1 MVETITGDTILNLLK
16 NPTGITTTHGEI
28 VTDQAIDHLNIYL
41 FLNDG
46 DTLSNLDGVDGS
58 KTLNVSS
65 RERGAIMIV
74 ARIVYMSFLRQHGT
88 TSNLGSLG
96 SSTTD
101 LMSDPTS
108 VAVIKE
114 VAESLVK
121 GEEEEIEVAVG

>member
-1 MVETITGDTILNLLK
+1 MVVAITGDTILDLLK

-41 FLNDG
+41 FLNGG
-46 DTLSNLDGVDGS
+46 DTLSNLDGVAGS

-74 ARIVYMSFLRQHGT
+74 ARIVYMSFLKQHGT
-88 TSNLGSLG
+88 TANMGSLG

-101 LMSDPTS
+101 LMADPTS

>member
-88 TSNLGSLG
+88 TSNIGSLG

-101 LMSDPTS
+101 LMADPTS

>member
-1 MVETITGDTILNLLK
+1 MVVAITGDTILDLLK

-28 VTDQAIDHLNIYL
+28 VTDQAIDHLNLYL
-41 FLNDG
+41 DDG
-46 DTLSNLDGVDGS
+46 DTISNLSGAAGS

-74 ARIVYMSFLRQHGT
+74 ARIVYMSFLKQHGT
-88 TSNLGSLG
+88 TANMGSLG

-101 LMSDPTS
+101 LMADPTS

>member
-1 MVETITGDTILNLLK
+1 MTVTITGNTILKLL
-16 NPTGITTTHGEI
+16 NDPEDVTVTQGEI
-28 VTDQAIDHLNIYL
+28 VMDQAIDHLNLYL
-41 FLNDG
+41 DDE
-46 DTLSNLDGVDGS
+46 DTLSNLDGAAGS

-74 ARIVYMSFLRQHGT
+74 ARIVYMSFLQQHGGST
-88 TSNLGSLG
+88 NIGSLS

-114 VAESLVK
+114 VAEALVK